1 MKQLLSNKNV
11 MELINQF
18 DLDFPKMVNIYVDN
32 YELDNGRIV
41 ILSAKI
47 LDDELNFIRF
57 ADLSKLI
64 DHLSECNVIF
74 KK

>member
-1 MKQLLSNKNV
+1 

-18 DLDFPKMVNIYVDN
+18 DLDFPKMVNIYVDK
-32 YELDNGRIV
+32 YELDAGRIV

-64 DHLSECNVIF
+64 DHLPECNVIF